1 LEAVSEG
8 GGRGAIGVAGGGEVR
23 HGVDLEKEV
32 GFSFGMVLEGL
43 LDHFKKD
50 GRGSNRLA
58 GLEGRNSGVDPELH
72 AGGAWVGGGGG
83 FEFLGHGRGEGSYG

>member
-1 LEAVSEG
+1 MSEG

-50 GRGSNRLA
+50 GRGSNRLT